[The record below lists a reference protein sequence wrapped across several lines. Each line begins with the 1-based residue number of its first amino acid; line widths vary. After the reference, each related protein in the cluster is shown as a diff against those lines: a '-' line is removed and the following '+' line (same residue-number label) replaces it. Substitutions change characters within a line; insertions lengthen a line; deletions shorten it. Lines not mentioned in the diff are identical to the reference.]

1 MAETIIV
8 LVIIGVGLVSTVLPA
23 ALVGGIFLWAR
34 DAQRRRRRVWADIA
48 HELGL
53 VAAGDSIYGLLEGQQ
68 VHLRVEKRGKSS
80 QTVAAGILSL
90 PLDLGLDIGWQAPW
104 DDLLPGVGGP
114 IDVRTGDPSFDPVF
128 LVRADE
134 ARRAQALLTP
144 ALREGLVRAGSRVR
158 LTDLGVALSQPGI
171 VSDPAALRWMLRSAA
186 RLTTLTDDARRHVP
200 AAAPL
205 EPYRPAW
212 KQLAL
217 DAGLNRTRA
226 PLGVWGMVEGSPTCI
241 YAARTGRFTYALE
254 ISVRFEGPLGV
265 DLRIKPPGAIDEIFA
280 LLGGQDR
287 RLGDPAFDRAFT
299 VRCARPDRL
308 PIILDAEARQRLLEL
323 AQRAGAVR
331 VVDEGVTVRC
341 PTLALDPRSILHLA
355 TSLRDVAARLEHN
368 ARSGQDRR
376 LGPYR

>member
-1 MAETIIV
+1 MI
-8 LVIIGVGLVSTVLPA
+8 S
-23 ALVGGIFLWAR
+23 FLR
-34 DAQRRRRRVWADIA
+34 GRQLRRRAWSDVAQ
-48 HELGL
+48 ELGL

-68 VHLRVEKRGKSS
+68 VHLRVEQRGRST
-80 QTVAAGILSL
+80 QTVAAGTLSL
-90 PLDLGLDIGWQAPW
+90 PLDLGLDVGWQAPW
-104 DDLLPGVGGP
+104 DDLLPGTGGP

-128 LVRADE
+128 MVRADE
-134 ARRAQALLTP
+134 ARRAEALLTP

-158 LTDLGVALSQPGI
+158 LTDLGVALSQPGL
-171 VSDPAALRWMLRSAA
+171 VTDPAALRWMLRSAA
-186 RLTTLTDDARRHVP
+186 RLATLTDDARRHVP
-200 AAAPL
+200 TAAPL

-241 YAARTGRFTYALE
+241 HAARTDRFTYALE
-254 ISVRFEGPLGV
+254 ISVRFEKPLGV

-287 RLGDPAFDRAFT
+287 RLGDPAFDRAFA

-308 PIILDAEARQRLLEL
+308 PVILDAEARQRLLEL

-331 VVDEGVTVRC
+331 VVDEGVTVRS
-341 PTLALDPRSILHLA
+341 PTLAVDPRSILHLA
-355 TSLRDVAARLEHN
+355 TALRDVTARLEHN